1 MQSFCSS
8 QKTHD
13 EAESRKRERNSRV
26 SPHTKFWADCQTD
39 TVKEQLYCAFFE
51 PRSQIIADVVVGDF
65 TRHDSF
71 KLHAAA
77 VHVHVSF

>member
-26 SPHTKFWADCQTD
+26 SPQTKFSADCQTD
-39 TVKEQLYCAFFE
+39 TVTKQLYGAFSE
-51 PRSQIIADVVVGDF
+51 PRSQIIADVIVGDF

-77 VHVHVSF
+77 VHI